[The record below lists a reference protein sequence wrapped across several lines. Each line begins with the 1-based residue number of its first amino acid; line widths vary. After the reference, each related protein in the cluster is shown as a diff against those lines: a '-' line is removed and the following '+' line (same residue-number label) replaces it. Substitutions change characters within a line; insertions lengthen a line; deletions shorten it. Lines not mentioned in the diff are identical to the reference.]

1 MRPAVTLDD
10 VEFKEVLRRRRMVRR
25 FDGRIWVVSQEG
37 QGSSFTFELPLAE
50 SDQSRL
56 EEMEAAGAS

>member
-1 MRPAVTLDD
+1 VVAMG
-10 VEFKEVLRRRRMVRR
+10 
-25 FDGRIWVVSQEG
+25 GRIWVDSQEG
-37 QGSSFTFELPLAE
+37 KGSSFTFELPLAE